1 MEWIWDIAHIV
12 DRPSQQQLEAGGSD
26 GAAAVAAGGAG
37 GGAGHRHQHPHV
49 PPHPR
54 HAQHCQ
60 GQVQV
65 GFGVWK
71 YTWHLTLNA
80 CGRHRHQGPKSL
92 EISDLY
98 GENDDVTEDEVTEA
112 EEATDTTDT
121 TESGAADLGSG
132 EVTSAGQLG
141 QDAVMW
147 TPDIYK
153 YLLINT
159 AAATILFSTRWQ
171 SIGHMQDVHLYT
183 FCKEIVSVNKT
194 FRSEVMS
201 LHYF

>member
-1 MEWIWDIAHIV
+1 MDLRYCTHCRQTQPV
-12 DRPSQQQLEAGGSD
+12 EAGGSD

-121 TESGAADLGSG
+121 TESGAADLGSE

-159 AAATILFSTRWQ
+159 AAVTILLRTPVA
-171 SIGHMQDVHLYT
+171 VHKRPHARRA
-183 FCKEIVSVNKT
+183 FI
-194 FRSEVMS
+194 
-201 LHYF
+201 YFM